1 MPTKKSF
8 TLIEL
13 LVVIAIIAILAGML
27 LPALN
32 QAREKAYTINCRNNV
47 KQLNTSALFYSDA
60 ADGFLMPSISRAFP
74 DVPSGVR
81 WPGALYAMKLFAA
94 PKSMV
99 CPKDRSDI
107 ADYMRSGAPLYNT
120 SPHWT
125 FTSYGYNEYNLGS
138 SVRISGIATD
148 KKSDPARIAKIK
160 RPSKTLL
167 LGDSLNAAASENAGI
182 KARGLSGWYDTFTT
196 TTGYGQPVSCH
207 EGQLNVGWVDGHAT
221 AERGIAPMV
230 RGPNPMITST
240 YNNYKTSPFSKT
252 APNENFWD
260 RD

>member
-1 MPTKKSF
+1 MSKKNF

-47 KQLNTSALFYSDA
+47 KQLNTSMLFYTDA
-60 ADGFLMPSISRAFP
+60 ADGFMVPTLSRAFP
-74 DVPSGVR
+74 DVPGGVR
-81 WPGALYAMKLFAA
+81 WPGTLFAMKLFSA
-94 PKSMV
+94 PKSMI

-107 ADYMRSGAPLYNT
+107 ADYMRSGAPLFNT

-125 FTSYGYNEYNLGS
+125 FISYGYNEYHLGS
-138 SVRISGIATD
+138 SVRVAGISAD
-148 KKSDPARIAKIK
+148 KKSDPARIAKVK

-167 LGDSLNAAASENAGI
+167 LGDSVNAAASENAGI

-221 AERGIAPMV
+221 AERGVAPMM
-230 RGPNPMITST
+230 RGPNPHITSSSS
-240 YNNYKTSPFSKT
+240 NYLISPFSKA
-252 APNENFWD
+252 APNENHWD